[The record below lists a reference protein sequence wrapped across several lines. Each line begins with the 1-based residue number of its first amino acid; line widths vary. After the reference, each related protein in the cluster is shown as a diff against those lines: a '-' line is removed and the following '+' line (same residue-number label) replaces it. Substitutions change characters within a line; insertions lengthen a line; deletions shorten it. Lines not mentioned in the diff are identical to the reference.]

1 MGTSMN
7 VVLQGINKRY
17 GSLQA
22 LRDVTVDI
30 RSGTVHALV
39 GENGAGKSTLMK
51 ILAGVEYADS
61 GAVVVDGREVHYRTP
76 HAALADGITI
86 IAQELSLEPQRTVL
100 ENVFLGVESKRRGM
114 LDRRAMRRRYEE
126 LAGRV
131 DLRVSPDAKVGRL
144 RTAEQQKV
152 EILRALARQA
162 RLVIMDEPTAAL
174 TTHEADK
181 LLEIVRELRA
191 SGTTVVYV
199 SHFLAEVL
207 AVADDVTVLRDG
219 QHVRT
224 ARAAEETPESLVTSM
239 LGRPSDLSFPAP
251 ADRPAPGEVVLS
263 VRGLTREPDFTDI
276 SFDLRAGEIVGLA
289 GLIGSGR
296 SEVAR
301 AIFGADP
308 VTAGTVEL
316 DGRLLRKHHPR
327 DAIRAGLV
335 MLPESRKDQGLL
347 MARPIGENVTLPHLK
362 SLSNGGVVNARNA
375 KRETQRIVKT
385 LDVRGGDARTSVN
398 RLSGGNQQKAMFAK
412 WLLRPP
418 RVFVIDEP
426 TRGVDV
432 GAKHAI
438 YQLIDSLA
446 REGMAVL
453 VISSEIEE
461 VLGLADRI
469 LVMRNGQLTA
479 EFNQGEASDD
489 LILRAAFGAHASGES
504 AWTSSSGPIR

>member
-1 MGTSMN
+1 MN
-7 VVLQGINKRY
+7 AVLQDISKRY

-22 LRDVTVDI
+22 LRDVSVDI

-51 ILAGVEYADS
+51 ILAGVEEADS
-61 GAVVVDGREVHYRTP
+61 GQVIVDGREVNYRTP
-76 HAALADGITI
+76 HAALADGVTI
-86 IAQELSLEPQRTVL
+86 IAQELSLEPKRTVL
-100 ENVFLGVESKRRGM
+100 ENVFLGVESKRRGL
-114 LDRRAMRRRYEE
+114 LDRRAMRRRFEE
-126 LAGRV
+126 LATRV
-131 DLRVSPDAKVGRL
+131 DLRVSADAQVGRL

-162 RLVIMDEPTAAL
+162 QLVIMDEPTAAL
-174 TTHEADK
+174 TTHEADR
-181 LLEIVRELRA
+181 LLEIVRELRT

-219 QHVRT
+219 RHVRT
-224 ARAAEETPESLVTSM
+224 ARAAEETPTSLVTSM
-239 LGRPSDLSFPAP
+239 LGRASDLSFPDP
-251 ADRPAPGEVVLS
+251 ASRPAPGEVVVS
-263 VRGLTREPDFTDI
+263 VRELSRPPDFSDI

-308 VTAGTVEL
+308 VASGSIEV
-316 DGRLLRKHHPR
+316 DGRPLRKHRPR
-327 DAIRAGLV
+327 DAIRAGLA
-335 MLPESRKDQGLL
+335 MLPESRKEQGLL
-347 MARPIGENVTLPHLK
+347 MARPIAENVTLPHLR
-362 SLSNGGVVNARNA
+362 SLSTLGVVNSRSA
-375 KRETQRIVKT
+375 KRETQRIVKE
-385 LDVRGGDARTSVN
+385 LDVRGGDPRAQVN
-398 RLSGGNQQKAMFAK
+398 KLSGGNQQKAMFAK
-412 WLLRPP
+412 WLLRTP
-418 RVFVIDEP
+418 RVLVIDEP

-461 VLGLADRI
+461 VLGLSDRI
-469 LVMRNGQLTA
+469 LVMRNGRLTA
-479 EFNQGEASDD
+479 EFKQGEASDD
-489 LILRAAFGAHASGES
+489 LILRAAFGAHGTEEG
-504 AWTSSSGPIR
+504 AWTSSNRAPR